1 MLLSV
6 CDSENQ
12 KLESI
17 IQSENKES
25 SMKIAVSLL
34 LLLAWPLSAVAG
46 ESLDFTDPTTRTN
59 YSLGYQI
66 GGDFK
71 RQGVEMNA
79 EAVVQGIR
87 DALEGAEPQMPYAEM
102 QATLRELKQKVVADQ
117 REQQQKRETEIMAEE
132 KAFMEANSGKP
143 GVITTDSGLQYTVI
157 ETGSGKSPQA
167 TDRVT
172 VHYRGT
178 LVDGNEFDSSYKR
191 DKPATFELDSVI
203 KGWSE
208 GLQLMK
214 EGGKSRLFIPPEL
227 AYGHRGPLAHRA
239 LIFEVEL
246 LSVEEVGPETE
257 P

>member
-1 MLLSV
+1 
-6 CDSENQ
+6 
-12 KLESI
+12 
-17 IQSENKES
+17 
-25 SMKIAVSLL
+25 
-34 LLLAWPLSAVAG
+34 
-46 ESLDFTDPTTRTN
+46 
-59 YSLGYQI
+59 
-66 GGDFK
+66 
-71 RQGVEMNA
+71 
-79 EAVVQGIR
+79 
-87 DALEGAEPQMPYAEM
+87 MPYAEM

-132 KAFMEANSGKP
+132 KLFLEANSGKP
-143 GVITTDSGLQYTVI
+143 GVSTTDSGLQYTVI
-157 ETGSGKSPQA
+157 EAGSGKSPQA

-191 DKPATFELDSVI
+191 NKPATFELDSVI

-227 AYGHRGPLAHRA
+227 AYGHRGPLAHRT

-246 LSVEEVGPETE
+246 LSVEEIGPEAE
-257 P
+257 Q